1 MLSQHILLALME
13 SSASEED
20 YHSADEDGGE
30 TIAREVGRLEVRTE
44 GVVLSEKSTADDE
57 GQPTSE
63 NGDGGESHHT
73 GDRKN
78 LAREEERV
86 FPDNETDPQRTA
98 VVSGMEGST
107 VNTKDSE
114 ETVKVSADSEGEYVT
129 GLDNRY
135 VSEDATIKGDKVE
148 LTEEQIKVAIQQ
160 NKF

>member
-1 MLSQHILLALME
+1 VLSQHILLALME

-30 TIAREVGRLEVRTE
+30 TIAREVGRPEVRME
-44 GVVLSEKSTADDE
+44 EVMSEKSTADDE
-57 GQPTSE
+57 GQSTSE

-78 LAREEERV
+78 LAREEERA

-129 GLDNRY
+129 GLDNCY

-148 LTEEQIKVAIQQ
+148 LTEEQIKVC
-160 NKF
+160 NTTE

>member
-1 MLSQHILLALME
+1 
-13 SSASEED
+13 
-20 YHSADEDGGE
+20 
-30 TIAREVGRLEVRTE
+30 
-44 GVVLSEKSTADDE
+44 
-57 GQPTSE
+57 
-63 NGDGGESHHT
+63 
-73 GDRKN
+73 
-78 LAREEERV
+78 
-86 FPDNETDPQRTA
+86 
-98 VVSGMEGST
+98 MEGST

>member
-1 MLSQHILLALME
+1 ME

-20 YHSADEDGGE
+20 YHSADEDGGG

-44 GVVLSEKSTADDE
+44 GVMSEKSTADDE
-57 GQPTSE
+57 GQSTPE
-63 NGDGGESHHT
+63 NDDGGESRHT

-78 LAREEERV
+78 LAGEEEPV

-98 VVSGMEGST
+98 VVSGMEAST
-107 VNTKDSE
+107 VNAKDSE

-148 LTEEQIKVAIQQ
+148 LTEEQIKVWNTAE
-160 NKF
+160 

>member
-1 MLSQHILLALME
+1 ME

-20 YHSADEDGGE
+20 YHSADEDGRE

-57 GQPTSE
+57 SQSISE

-86 FPDNETDPQRTA
+86 FPD
-98 VVSGMEGST
+98 
-107 VNTKDSE
+107 K
-114 ETVKVSADSEGEYVT
+114 
-129 GLDNRY
+129 
-135 VSEDATIKGDKVE
+135 
-148 LTEEQIKVAIQQ
+148 
-160 NKF
+160 